1 MTRIFNVAPKETDEE
16 TDAGGSAK
24 KGACFRCRCCDCYG
38 EVGPHSR
45 DLLEWIVH
53 QFKIKCEDEGRR
65 SDGCSVASLVRDFRN
80 ELHTNV
86 QMAIAAGCGEM
97 LRRAH
102 FWEKGRG

>member
-1 MTRIFNVAPKETDEE
+1 MTD
-16 TDAGGSAK
+16 
-24 KGACFRCRCCDCYG
+24 YG
-38 EVGPHSR
+38 EVGPHSK

-65 SDGCSVASLVRDFRN
+65 SDGCVASLVRDFRN

-97 LRRAH
+97 LRRQDISGKRVAEVCCVA
-102 FWEKGRG
+102 FPCVIN

>member
-1 MTRIFNVAPKETDEE
+1 MTD
-16 TDAGGSAK
+16 
-24 KGACFRCRCCDCYG
+24 YG
-38 EVGPHSR
+38 EVGPHSK

-65 SDGCSVASLVRDFRN
+65 SDGCSVASVVRDFRN

-97 LRRAH
+97 LRRAGH

>member
-1 MTRIFNVAPKETDEE
+1 MTTTDNNG
-16 TDAGGSAK
+16 AAK
-24 KGACFRCRCCDCYG
+24 CDSKCIN
-38 EVGPHSR
+38 S
-45 DLLEWIVH
+45 
-53 QFKIKCEDEGRR
+53 KIKCESEGRR

-97 LRRAH
+97 LRRVGH